1 MVCLIKYTKMK
12 NYRQNY
18 QSSVLFLGGA
28 DTEHRQGDLL
38 GWRWQISA
46 VSYEQ
51 RKLAMLVG

>member
-1 MVCLIKYTKMK
+1 MK

-46 VSYEQ
+46 VWSEH